1 MTSRLFRS
9 DVVSVI
15 GTTHLNNPGV
25 NQFKNPTILDMWT
38 VLFCRY
44 ATYCEIF

>member
-1 MTSRLFRS
+1 MIAPLFRS
-9 DVVSVI
+9 DVMSVI
-15 GTTHLNNPGV
+15 GTRHLNNLGV